1 MIGEGLNCGFVGDL
15 LGLSLDELQ
24 LALLQLEMKG
34 LIVPVP
40 GLGLRITD
48 VAGLVALTGFACRE
62 QRIYS

>member
-1 MIGEGLNCGFVGDL
+1 
-15 LGLSLDELQ
+15 
-24 LALLQLEMKG
+24 
-34 LIVPVP
+34 VP